1 MRANTFGLRMCS
13 TGRGRL
19 ERRAR
24 EGGVIA
30 IMMAGALFVIFAFCS
45 LALEL
50 SQAYNRK
57 VEMQNVAD
65 TAAVAAAYELDGTPA
80 GINRAAQKAAARF
93 SAGAP
98 SQLTYQ
104 YGTQNMSWSDSAIE
118 FGTTPRGPWTSFDS
132 AAAKAAPNGLLYVK
146 VDTSGLDSAYG
157 EMNTLFMRVVS
168 NSQDTV
174 SVSAHAVAGRIGIG
188 VTPLGI
194 CAMRPEASRNRNG
207 ELEQFGF
214 RRGVSYDLMQLNPQA
229 TTVGQTFLIDPLVA
243 PGTTGASASD
253 INTVAP
259 FVCTGTMGVARVTGG
274 AVSVS
279 SPFPLGTLYDHLNS
293 RFDSYSATTA
303 PCSPDSA
310 PPDTNVKPYTFNSIT
325 WMTPAPAGQ
334 SAALSTADGKRWTVA
349 GPDPTPTGTTAGQY
363 GVLWSYAKAVN
374 YAASPPSGG
383 YTPYN
388 VTSWNTLY
396 DPGQPKANSYPS
408 APPYFKIAYAKAPTH
423 PGLADRRVLN
433 VPLLSCPVSGNAA
446 TISAIGRFFMTVPA
460 DSTHL
465 YAEFAGLADEQTLRA
480 QVKLFP

>member
-1 MRANTFGLRMCS
+1 
-13 TGRGRL
+13 
-19 ERRAR
+19 
-24 EGGVIA
+24 
-30 IMMAGALFVIFAFCS
+30 MMAGALFVIFAFCS

-65 TAAVAAAYELDGTPA
+65 TAAVAAAYELDGTPT

-93 SAGAP
+93 GAAAP

-104 YGTQNMSWSDSAIE
+104 YGTQSMAWSDSAIE
-118 FGTTPRGPWTSFDS
+118 FGTTSRGPWTSYDS

-146 VDTSGLDSAYG
+146 VDTGKLDSAYG
-157 EMNTLFMRVVS
+157 EVNTLFMRIVA
-168 NSQDTV
+168 NSQGTV
-174 SVSAHAVAGRIGIG
+174 SVSARAVAGRIGIG

-194 CAMRPEASRNRNG
+194 CAMRPEASRNRSG

-214 RRGVSYDLMQLNPQA
+214 RRGVSYDLMQLNPEA
-229 TTVGQTFLIDPLVA
+229 TTVGQTFLINPLAA
-243 PGTTGASASD
+243 PGTTGVPASD
-253 INTVAP
+253 IGTVAP

-279 SPFPLGTLYDHLNS
+279 SPFPLGSLYDHLNS
-293 RFDSYSATTA
+293 RFDLYSATTA

-325 WMTPAPAGQ
+325 WMATAPTGQ
-334 SAALSTADGKRWTVA
+334 SAALSTVDSKRWTVA
-349 GPDPTPTGTTAGQY
+349 GPDPTPAGTTAGQF

-383 YTPYN
+383 YTAYDVSN
-388 VTSWNTLY
+388 WKTLY

-408 APPYFKIAYAKAPTH
+408 APPYFKIGYSRAPTH

-433 VPLLSCPVSGNAA
+433 VPLLSCPVSGNTA
-446 TISAIGRFFMTVPA
+446 TVSAIGRFFMTVPA

-465 YAEFAGLADEQTLRA
+465 YAEFAGLAAEQTLRT
-480 QVKLFP
+480 QVTLFP

>member
-1 MRANTFGLRMCS
+1 MRVNTFGLRIYR
-13 TGRGRL
+13 TGQGHL
-19 ERRAR
+19 ECRAR
-24 EGGVIA
+24 ESGAIA
-30 IMMAGALFVIFAFCS
+30 IMMAGGLFIIFAFCG

-50 SQAYNRK
+50 SQAYNRR

-65 TAAVAAAYELDGTPA
+65 TAAVAAAYELDGTPT
-80 GINRAAQKAAARF
+80 GISRAAQKAAARF
-93 SAGAP
+93 TAAAP

-104 YGTQNMSWSDSAIE
+104 YGTQSMAWSDSAIE
-118 FGTTPRGPWTSFDS
+118 FGTTSRGPWTSYDS

-157 EMNTLFMRVVS
+157 AVSTLFMRVVS
-168 NSQDTV
+168 NSQATV
-174 SVSAHAVAGRIGIG
+174 SVSARAVAGRVGIG

-194 CAMRPEASRNRNG
+194 CAMRPEPSRNRGG

-214 RRGVSYDLMQLNPQA
+214 RRGVSYDLMQLNPGA
-229 TTVGQTFLIDPLVA
+229 TTAGQTFLINPLVA

-253 INTVAP
+253 VNTVAP

-279 SPFPLGTLYDHLNS
+279 SPFPLGSLSDHLNS
-293 RFDSYSATTA
+293 RFDAYNATTA

-310 PPDTNVKPYTFNSIT
+310 PPDTNVKPYTFTSIG
-325 WMTPAPAGQ
+325 WMTTVPGAQ
-334 SAALSTADGKRWTVA
+334 SAAMSTVDGKRWTVA
-349 GPDPTPTGTTAGQY
+349 GPDPTPAGTTASQY

-383 YTPYN
+383 YVAYDVSN
-388 VTSWNTLY
+388 WKTLY
-396 DPGQPKANSYPS
+396 DPGQPKANAYPS
-408 APPYFKIAYAKAPTH
+408 APPYFKVAYSKAPTH

-433 VPLLSCPVSGNAA
+433 VPLLSCPVSGNTA
-446 TISAIGRFFMTVPA
+446 TVSAIGRFFMTVPA

-465 YAEFAGLADEQTLRA
+465 YTEFAGLADEQTLRT

>member
-1 MRANTFGLRMCS
+1 MGAS
-13 TGRGRL
+13 TIGQRVGTAGQGCL
-19 ERRAR
+19 ERRAH
-24 EGGVIA
+24 ESGVIA
-30 IMMAGALFVIFAFCS
+30 IMMAGVLFILFAFCS

-50 SQAYNRK
+50 SQVYNRK

-80 GINRAAQKAAARF
+80 GISRAAQKAAVRF
-93 SAGAP
+93 SAPAP

-104 YGTQNMSWSDSAIE
+104 YGKQSMSWSNGAIE
-118 FGTTPRGPWTSFDS
+118 FGTTSRGPWTSYDN

-146 VDTSGLDSAYG
+146 IDTSGLDPAYG
-157 EMNTLFMRVVS
+157 QVNTLFMRVIS
-168 NSQDTV
+168 NSLGTV
-174 SVSAHAVAGRIGIG
+174 SVSARAVAGRVGIA

-194 CAMRPEASRNRNG
+194 CAMRPEASRNRSG
-207 ELEQFGF
+207 ELEQYGF

-243 PGTTGASASD
+243 PGTTGTSASSVS
-253 INTVAP
+253 TVAP
-259 FVCTGTMGVARVTGG
+259 FVCTGTMGIARVTGG

-279 SPFPLGTLYDHLNS
+279 SPFPLGSLYDHLNS

-310 PPDTNVKPYTFNSIT
+310 PPDTNVKPYTYNTIT
-325 WMTPAPAGQ
+325 WMATAPTGQ
-334 SAALSTADGKRWTVA
+334 SAALSTVDGKRWTVA

-363 GVLWSYAKAVN
+363 GVLWSYAKAVG

-383 YTPYN
+383 YTGYD
-388 VTSWNTLY
+388 VTNWKTLY
-396 DPGQPKANSYPS
+396 DPGQPKANAYPS
-408 APPYFKIAYAKAPTH
+408 TPPYFKIGYSKSPTH
-423 PGLADRRVLN
+423 PGIADRRVLN
-433 VPLLSCPVSGNAA
+433 VPLLSCPVSGNTA
-446 TISAIGRFFMTVPA
+446 TVSAIGRFFMTVPA

-480 QVKLFP
+480 QVRLFP